1 MQIPELQQSS
11 TKFISPPHTP
21 HASSTFPAQSTTAVE
36 LHALSHPLNTAL
48 PPHIPAQSKA
58 SVQEE
63 GVDSVELSQDIRS
76 RLNINNFKRM
86 WYYAL

>member
-1 MQIPELQQSS
+1 TPVQS
-11 TKFISPPHTP
+11 TTAPPPHI
-21 HASSTFPAQSTTAVE
+21 PAQSSTAVE

-58 SVQEE
+58 SVQ
-63 GVDSVELSQDIRS
+63 GKDVDSVELSHDIRS